1 MRKCEGHKF
10 DYTFEFEE
18 MNIFG
23 INVCVSGEAEFYLDS
38 DGIYHVDVVQL
49 DRLTI
54 LDEDVDIKYFLEPNH
69 KVLESIA
76 AKLDEDKMINQ
87 MEKRYAPFE

>member
-23 INVCVSGEAEFYLDS
+23 INVCASGEAEFYLD
-38 DGIYHVDVVQL
+38 DEEIYHVDVVQL

-54 LDEDVDIKYFLEPNH
+54 LDEDVDVKYFLEPYN